1 MSDIY
6 ADIESQLSITDA
18 SLVPQQVH
26 EYLIPSRVADAAV
39 SEQQLELMQNIGRLF
54 RHLAEDLVFLQLS
67 QRKIILSYIYAGEEA
82 PRHLIPGASTNISA
96 SIHEVESASHCPSS
110 DNSNDNFPAPRHG
123 GYSDSGEYLFISFA
137 MQILAFESN
146 HVCTTMFKTT
156 G

>member
-67 QRKIILSYIYAGEEA
+67 QRKIIVLYLCRRKT